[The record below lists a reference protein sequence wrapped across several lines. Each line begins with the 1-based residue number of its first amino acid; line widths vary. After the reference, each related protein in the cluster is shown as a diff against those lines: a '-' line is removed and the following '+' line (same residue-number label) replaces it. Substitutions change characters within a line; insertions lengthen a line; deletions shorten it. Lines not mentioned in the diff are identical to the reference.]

1 VNPVARAPAP
11 ELIGDSMGRA
21 LYLSTISDL
30 GEWPSTLLQPKPYF
44 VLLLVLD
51 ASKFTDGQLR
61 AFADKVATQGVG
73 YVYAWGPDADRVHF
87 IFDLALYVDNEDLRR
102 EADEND
108 TTILTSSDENEDLD
122 DAIYF
127 AVFDAH
133 PDDYYYAPEGWN
145 PLLAIVVGSPDWADQ
160 VRRRFLDTEALSEDV
175 LAREPP
181 PPRFAGL
188 RRWWLRRRVKTTL
201 RRVRKRWDLDP

>member
-1 VNPVARAPAP
+1 MVAAAP
-11 ELIGDSMGRA
+11 ELIAESMYGRA
-21 LYLSTISDL
+21 LYLSTISHL
-30 GEWPSTLLQPKPYF
+30 EQWPATLAEPRPYF
-44 VLLLVLD
+44 VLLLMLD
-51 ASKFTDGQLR
+51 ASKFTDEQVR
-61 AFADKVATQGVG
+61 AFADKIAAQGVG

-87 IFDLALYVDNEDLRR
+87 IFDLALYVDNDDLRR
-102 EADEND
+102 EAEEND
-108 TTILTSSDENEDLD
+108 TIILTSSDENEDLD

-127 AVFDAH
+127 GVFHAH

-181 PPRFAGL
+181 PRKLADL
-188 RRWWLRRRVKTTL
+188 RRWWQRRRVKRTL
-201 RRVRKRWDLDP
+201 RRARKRWGLDL